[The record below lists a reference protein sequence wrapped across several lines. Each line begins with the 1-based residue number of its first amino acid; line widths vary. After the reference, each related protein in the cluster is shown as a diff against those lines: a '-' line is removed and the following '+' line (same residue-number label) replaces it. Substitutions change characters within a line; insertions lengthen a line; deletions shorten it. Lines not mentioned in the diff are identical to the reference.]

1 MSGMELQQ
9 DKSKQIHRSPGLRR
23 QTSAEIVSEARRSL
37 RTLATQ
43 RPFTPQEKHRQLFG
57 ESSSRAHDGRPPS
70 AFSLHGRHFEV
81 PDSRPGSGT
90 RLSPL
95 EHKPRLSVSLDEYGG
110 DNEATLPKPPAERG
124 NTRIGSG
131 GSRARLLRAA
141 SIHQLPFMTP
151 HTKNMSLEARIE
163 VDQPDDRE
171 KLHYANI
178 TEHKTKSSS
187 ETSLHTLIKHS
198 RIPQTDVSTER
209 DSKPEARLG
218 YGDTCDDNMDESVF
232 WNTKVLPVLQEFE
245 SFAPGDGVSDEI
257 VGQLCNS
264 CNGLHEALA
273 ERDMLGRQCKKRS
286 AILRTLFRLIDVGSD
301 RLNLT
306 LAKLILALNVSGNN
320 LLNICKLIFK
330 ISRDASNDVMFLTDS
345 ILDSLL
351 CQLQCEDVW
360 SKGEAVL
367 YCVGSLKLLSG
378 NSAISS
384 LLLAKDFIGTLL
396 QLSKRLMHGP
406 FTTSANLTT
415 PRSEGEGQG
424 VMAGHILVQVTAALR
439 NIADQSES
447 RPSFLSN
454 KAFFTLC
461 LILENHRNDLDI
473 CINVARIFS
482 KLSTYTECCHALAET
497 PRCCSLFLDL
507 LGKHS
512 RKQDL
517 VVRLLF
523 TLGNLTS
530 KSIEARERVYEEEG
544 GIDVLLDLFQ
554 AYQETLS
561 SSEQCHAPEKEDILV
576 KLIRLL
582 ANLAIHPTVGTALAA
597 NSLCVQLLLELLVTG
612 TDPQVTASS
621 PMTRTPALYTV
632 LLHISLFE
640 QPGVLR
646 VAVWFH
652 GCRCVKKSEELVIN
666 AVATI
671 NNLSYYQG
679 ESSVVR
685 SQHTH
690 ISQLLLKLLLS
701 SSMDAVLEA
710 TRVFGNLSQIRD
722 VRHFIM
728 QHKVEQFV
736 VTLLD
741 SKTPDVCFSACGVLI
756 NLSADPDSRAA
767 LRVEGT
773 IQKLIDCLRD
783 FGPQDW
789 HLAAVVCQT
798 LWNCSLDGELQ
809 HSQKLLE
816 ILQLYTDRGALQWPS
831 DDGVRQVQEA
841 CWELLF
847 LPVAER
853 LRQRLHTEDTTGIFR

>member
-1 MSGMELQQ
+1 MSLMELQ
-9 DKSKQIHRSPGLRR
+9 DKSERVYMSTGLRR

-57 ESSSRAHDGRPPS
+57 ESSSRALDGRPPS
-70 AFSLHGRHFEV
+70 AFSLHARHFEA

-95 EHKPRLSVSLDEYGG
+95 EHKPGLSVSLDEDGG
-110 DNEATLPKPPAERG
+110 VDEATLPKPPAERG
-124 NTRIGSG
+124 NARIGSG
-131 GSRARLLRAA
+131 GSRAKLLRTA
-141 SIHQLPFMTP
+141 SINRLPPMRP
-151 HTKNMSLEARIE
+151 NSKNMSLEARTGA
-163 VDQPDDRE
+163 DQPGDRE
-171 KLHYANI
+171 KLHCSDV
-178 TEHKTKSSS
+178 TEHTTNSSS
-187 ETSLHTLIKHS
+187 ETDLHILTKH
-198 RIPQTDVSTER
+198 RILQTASSAR
-209 DSKPEARLG
+209 GSKPEVKLG
-218 YGDTCDDNMDESVF
+218 HGDTGDDNMDESVF
-232 WNTKVLPVLQEFE
+232 WKTKVLPVLQDFE
-245 SFAPGDGVSDEI
+245 SFAPGDAVSDET
-257 VGQLCNS
+257 VGELCNA
-264 CNGLHEALA
+264 CNGLHDALA
-273 ERDMLGRQCKKRS
+273 EKGMLGRQFKKRS

-301 RLNLT
+301 QLNLT

-330 ISRDASNDVMFLTDS
+330 ISRNASNDALFLNGC

-351 CQLQCEDVW
+351 SLLHCEDVW

-378 NSAISS
+378 NSALSRM
-384 LLLAKDFIGTLL
+384 LLSKGFIGVLL

-406 FTTSANLTT
+406 SSTSANITSHK
-415 PRSEGEGQG
+415 SEGGGQRII
-424 VMAGHILVQVTAALR
+424 AGHILVQVTAALR

-447 RPSFLSN
+447 RPSFLSS
-454 KAFFTLC
+454 KAFSTLC
-461 LILENHRNDLDI
+461 LILENHRKDLDI

-482 KLSTYTECCHALAET
+482 KLSTYTECCHALAES
-497 PRCCSLFLDL
+497 PRCCSVFLDL
-507 LGKHS
+507 LSKHS

-523 TLGNLTS
+523 TLGNLTA
-530 KSIEARERVYEEEG
+530 KSTEARERVYEEEG

-554 AYQETLS
+554 VYQETPS
-561 SSEQCHAPEKEDILV
+561 SPKQCRAPESEDVLV

-597 NSLCVQLLLELLVTG
+597 NTLCVQLLLE
-612 TDPQVTASS
+612 
-621 PMTRTPALYTV
+621 V
-632 LLHISLFE
+632 LE
-640 QPGVLR
+640 
-646 VAVWFH
+646 
-652 GCRCVKKSEELVIN
+652 CRCVQESEELVIN

-671 NNLSYYQG
+671 NNLSFYQG
-679 ESSVVR
+679 ESSVVH

-710 TRVFGNLSQIRD
+710 TRVFGNLSQIKD

-728 QHKVEQFV
+728 QHKVEQYV

-756 NLSADPDSRAA
+756 NLSADPENRAM
-767 LRVEGT
+767 LRATGT
-773 IQKLIDCLRD
+773 VQKLIDCLRD

-809 HSQKLLE
+809 HTQELLE
-816 ILQLYTDRGALQWPS
+816 ILRFYTDRGALHWPS
-831 DDGVRQVQEA
+831 DEGVRQVQEA

-853 LRQRLHTEDTTGIFR
+853 LRRRFYIEDIITLKHVKSEAV

>member
-1 MSGMELQQ
+1 MSLMELQ
-9 DKSKQIHRSPGLRR
+9 DKSERVYMSAGLRR

-43 RPFTPQEKHRQLFG
+43 RPFTPQEKQRQLFG

-70 AFSLHGRHFEV
+70 AFSLHARHFDT

-95 EHKPRLSVSLDEYGG
+95 EHKPRLSVSLDEDGG
-110 DNEATLPKPPAERG
+110 INEATLPKPPTERG

-131 GSRARLLRAA
+131 GSRARQLRAA
-141 SIHQLPFMTP
+141 SINRLPPMMTP
-151 HTKNMSLEARIE
+151 NTKNMSLEARIE
-163 VDQPDDRE
+163 ADQPGDGE
-171 KLHYANI
+171 KIHCADI
-178 TEHKTKSSS
+178 EHKTKSSS
-187 ETSLHTLIKHS
+187 ETDLHVLIKH
-198 RIPQTDVSTER
+198 RILQTDVSSAR
-209 DSKPEARLG
+209 GSKPEFKLG
-218 YGDTCDDNMDESVF
+218 HGDTGDDNMDESVF
-232 WNTKVLPVLQEFE
+232 WNTKVFPVLQAFE
-245 SFAPGDGVSDEI
+245 SFAPGDEVSDEI
-257 VGQLCNS
+257 VGELCNA
-264 CNGLHEALA
+264 CNGLHNALA
-273 ERDMLGRQCKKRS
+273 ERGILGRQFKKRS

-330 ISRDASNDVMFLTDS
+330 ISRNASNDALFLNGC

-351 CQLQCEDVW
+351 SLLHCEDVW
-360 SKGEAVL
+360 SKGEAML
-367 YCVGSLKLLSG
+367 YCIGSLKLLSG
-378 NSAISS
+378 NSALSR
-384 LLLAKDFIGTLL
+384 LLLSKGFIGVLL
-396 QLSKRLMHGP
+396 QLSKRLIHGP
-406 FTTSANLTT
+406 STTSANVTSHM
-415 PRSEGEGQG
+415 SEGEGQR
-424 VMAGHILVQVTAALR
+424 VIAGHILVQVTAALR

-447 RPSFLSN
+447 RPAFLSN
-454 KAFFTLC
+454 KAFSTLC

-497 PRCCSLFLDL
+497 PRCCRLFWDL

-523 TLGNLTS
+523 TLGNLTA
-530 KSIEARERVYEEEG
+530 KSTEARERVYEEEG

-554 AYQETLS
+554 VYQETPS
-561 SSEQCHAPEKEDILV
+561 PPEQCHIPERDDVLV

-597 NSLCVQLLLELLVTG
+597 NSLCVQLLLE
-612 TDPQVTASS
+612 
-621 PMTRTPALYTV
+621 V
-632 LLHISLFE
+632 LES
-640 QPGVLR
+640 
-646 VAVWFH
+646 
-652 GCRCVKKSEELVIN
+652 RCVQESEELVIN

-671 NNLSYYQG
+671 NNLSFYQG
-679 ESSVVR
+679 QRSVVR

-710 TRVFGNLSQIRD
+710 TRVFGNLSQIKD

-756 NLSADPDSRAA
+756 NLSADPDSRVM

-773 IQKLIDCLRD
+773 VQKLIDCLRD

-789 HLAAVVCQT
+789 HLAAVACQT

-809 HSQKLLE
+809 HTQELLE
-816 ILQLYTDRGALQWPS
+816 ILQLYTDREALQWPS
-831 DDGVRQVQEA
+831 DAGVRQVQEA

-853 LRQRLHTEDTTGIFR
+853 LRQRFHIQNTTGIIP

>member
-1 MSGMELQQ
+1 MSLMELQ
-9 DKSKQIHRSPGLRR
+9 DKSEHVYTSTGLRR

-70 AFSLHGRHFEV
+70 AFSLHARHFEA

-95 EHKPRLSVSLDEYGG
+95 ERKPRLSVSLGEDGG
-110 DNEATLPKPPAERG
+110 LDEATLPKPPAERG

-131 GSRARLLRAA
+131 GSRAKLLRAA
-141 SIHQLPFMTP
+141 SVNRLPPVTP
-151 HTKNMSLEARIE
+151 NTKNMSLETRIRA
-163 VDQPDDRE
+163 DRPGDRE
-171 KLHYANI
+171 KLHCSDV
-178 TEHKTKSSS
+178 TEHTTNSSS
-187 ETSLHTLIKHS
+187 ETDLHIPTKH
-198 RIPQTDVSTER
+198 RILQTDVSSLR
-209 DSKPEARLG
+209 GSKPEVKLG
-218 YGDTCDDNMDESVF
+218 HGDTGDDNMDESVF
-232 WNTKVLPVLQEFE
+232 WNTKLLPVLQEFE
-245 SFAPGDGVSDEI
+245 SFAPGDAVSDEI
-257 VGQLCNS
+257 VGQLCNA

-273 ERDMLGRQCKKRS
+273 ERGMLGRQFKQRS

-320 LLNICKLIFK
+320 LLNICKLVFK
-330 ISRDASNDVMFLTDS
+330 ISRNASNDALFLNGC
-345 ILDSLL
+345 ILAHCVYVCPHTDSLL
-351 CQLQCEDVW
+351 SLLHCEDVW
-360 SKGEAVL
+360 SKSEAVL

-378 NSAISS
+378 NSTLSR
-384 LLLAKDFIGTLL
+384 LLLSKGFVVILL

-406 FTTSANLTT
+406 SSTSANITSHG
-415 PRSEGEGQG
+415 SEGEGQRII
-424 VMAGHILVQVTAALR
+424 AGHILVQVTAALR

-454 KAFFTLC
+454 KAFSTLC
-461 LILENHRNDLDI
+461 LILENHRKDLDI

-482 KLSTYTECCHALAET
+482 KLSTYTECCHALAES
-497 PRCCSLFLDL
+497 PRCCSIFLDL
-507 LGKHS
+507 LSKHS
-512 RKQDL
+512 GKQDL

-523 TLGNLTS
+523 TLGNLTA
-530 KSIEARERVYEEEG
+530 KSTEARERVYEEEG
-544 GIDVLLDLFQ
+544 GIAVLLDLFQ
-554 AYQETLS
+554 VYQETPS
-561 SSEQCHAPEKEDILV
+561 PPKQFRGPEREDVLV

-597 NSLCVQLLLELLVTG
+597 NTLCVQLLLE
-612 TDPQVTASS
+612 
-621 PMTRTPALYTV
+621 V
-632 LLHISLFE
+632 LE
-640 QPGVLR
+640 
-646 VAVWFH
+646 
-652 GCRCVKKSEELVIN
+652 CRCVQESEELVIN

-671 NNLSYYQG
+671 NNLSFYQG

-710 TRVFGNLSQIRD
+710 TRVFGNLSQIKD

-728 QHKVEQFV
+728 QHKVEQYV

-756 NLSADPDSRAA
+756 NLSADPENRAM
-767 LRVEGT
+767 LRATGST
-773 IQKLIDCLRD
+773 QKLIDCLRD
-783 FGPQDW
+783 LGPQDW

-798 LWNCSLDGELQ
+798 LWNCSLDGEPQ
-809 HSQKLLE
+809 HTQELLE
-816 ILQLYTDRGALQWPS
+816 ILRLYSDGGALQWPS

-853 LRQRLHTEDTTGIFR
+853 LKERFYIEDVIP

>member
-1 MSGMELQQ
+1 MELQ
-9 DKSKQIHRSPGLRR
+9 DKSERVYISTGLRR

-37 RTLATQ
+37 RTLATR

-70 AFSLHGRHFEV
+70 AFSLYAQHFEA

-95 EHKPRLSVSLDEYGG
+95 EHKPSLSVSLDEDGG
-110 DNEATLPKPPAERG
+110 VEDATLPKPPAERG

-141 SIHQLPFMTP
+141 SINRLPPMTP
-151 HTKNMSLEARIE
+151 N
-163 VDQPDDRE
+163 
-171 KLHYANI
+171 
-178 TEHKTKSSS
+178 TKSKKRNKPV
-187 ETSLHTLIKHS
+187 EQIGFCLFQKTILI
-198 RIPQTDVSTER
+198 
-209 DSKPEARLG
+209 
-218 YGDTCDDNMDESVF
+218 GD
-232 WNTKVLPVLQEFE
+232 
-245 SFAPGDGVSDEI
+245 AVSDEI
-257 VGQLCNS
+257 VGELCNACS
-264 CNGLHEALA
+264 GLHNALA
-273 ERDMLGRQCKKRS
+273 ERGMLGRQCKKRS

-306 LAKLILALNVSGNN
+306 IAKLILALNVSGNN
-320 LLNICKLIFK
+320 LLNICKLVFK
-330 ISRDASNDVMFLTDS
+330 ISRNASNDTLFLNGC

-351 CQLQCEDVW
+351 SLLHCEDVW

-367 YCVGSLKLLSG
+367 YCVGSLKLISG
-378 NSAISS
+378 NTALSR
-384 LLLAKDFIGTLL
+384 LLLSKGFISVLL
-396 QLSKRLMHGP
+396 QLSKRLMH
-406 FTTSANLTT
+406 
-415 PRSEGEGQG
+415 EGEGQHII
-424 VMAGHILVQVTAALR
+424 AGHILVQVTAALR

-454 KAFFTLC
+454 KSFSTLC
-461 LILENHRNDLDI
+461 LILENHRSDIDI

-507 LGKHS
+507 LGKYS

-523 TLGNLTS
+523 TLGNLTA
-530 KSIEARERVYEEEG
+530 KCTEARERVYEEEG

-554 AYQETLS
+554 VYQETPS
-561 SSEQCHAPEKEDILV
+561 PPEQFHASEREDVLV

-597 NSLCVQLLLELLVTG
+597 NTLCVQLLLE
-612 TDPQVTASS
+612 
-621 PMTRTPALYTV
+621 V
-632 LLHISLFE
+632 LE
-640 QPGVLR
+640 
-646 VAVWFH
+646 
-652 GCRCVKKSEELVIN
+652 CRCVQDSEELLVN

-671 NNLSYYQG
+671 NNLSFYQG
-679 ESSVVR
+679 MSSVV
-685 SQHTH
+685 
-690 ISQLLLKLLLS
+690 LLLKLLLS
-701 SSMDAVLEA
+701 SSMDVVLEA
-710 TRVFGNLSQIRD
+710 TRVFGNLSQIKD

-728 QHKVEQFV
+728 QHKGYV

-756 NLSADPDSRAA
+756 NLSADPDNRAM
-767 LRVEGT
+767 LRAEGT
-773 IQKLIDCLRD
+773 VQKLIDCLRD

-809 HSQKLLE
+809 HAEELLE
-816 ILQLYTDRGALQWPS
+816 ILWLYTDRGALQWPS
-831 DDGVRQVQEA
+831 DGGVRQVQEA

-853 LRQRLHTEDTTGIFR
+853 LRQSFHIEDTTVIIP

>member
-1 MSGMELQQ
+1 MSIMELQQ
-9 DKSKQIHRSPGLRR
+9 NKSDGVYMSTGHRR

-37 RTLATQ
+37 RSLATQ
-43 RPFTPQEKHRQLFG
+43 RPFTPQEKNRQLFG
-57 ESSSRAHDGRPPS
+57 ESSSRARDGRPPS
-70 AFSLHGRHFEV
+70 AFSLHARHFEA

-95 EHKPRLSVSLDEYGG
+95 EHKPRVSVSLDEDGG
-110 DNEATLPKPPAERG
+110 DDEAAHPKPPVERG
-124 NTRIGSG
+124 GTRTGSG
-131 GSRARLLRAA
+131 GSRARLLRAT
-141 SIHQLPFMTP
+141 SVSKIPPMTP
-151 HTKNMSLEARIE
+151 NAKNMSPEARIGG
-163 VDQPDDRE
+163 DQPDDGDN
-171 KLHYANI
+171 LHSADI

-187 ETSLHTLIKHS
+187 ETDLHKQ
-198 RIPQTDVSTER
+198 RRPQIDVSSPSG
-209 DSKPEARLG
+209 SKPDA
-218 YGDTCDDNMDESVF
+218 DDSEDESVF

-245 SFAPGDGVSDEI
+245 SFAGGDAVSDEI

-264 CNGLHEALA
+264 CNGLHDALA
-273 ERDMLGRQCKKRS
+273 ERGMLGRQCKKRS
-286 AILRTLFRLIDVGSD
+286 GILRILFRLIDVGSD

-320 LLNICKLIFK
+320 LLNICKLVFK
-330 ISRDASNDVMFLTDS
+330 ISRNANNDALFLNGS
-345 ILDSLL
+345 ILDSLVSL
-351 CQLQCEDVW
+351 LQCEDVW

-378 NSAISS
+378 NSALSR
-384 LLLAKDFIGTLL
+384 LLLDKGFIGVLM
-396 QLSKRLMHGP
+396 QLSKRLMHSP
-406 FTTSANLTT
+406 SATSANVNTH
-415 PRSEGEGQG
+415 RSDGEGQQIIT
-424 VMAGHILVQVTAALR
+424 GHILVQVTAALR

-454 KAFFTLC
+454 KAFSTLC
-461 LILENHRNDLDI
+461 LILENHRNDLDV

-497 PRCCSLFLDL
+497 PRCCSLFLEL

-523 TLGNLTS
+523 TLGNLTA
-530 KSIEARERVYEEEG
+530 KSTEAREQVYEEERG
-544 GIDVLLDLFQ
+544 MDVLLDLFQ
-554 AYQETLS
+554 AYQNTSSPPEQRLS
-561 SSEQCHAPEKEDILV
+561 PEREDVLV

-597 NSLCVQLLLELLVTG
+597 NTLCVQLLLE
-612 TDPQVTASS
+612 
-621 PMTRTPALYTV
+621 V
-632 LLHISLFE
+632 LE
-640 QPGVLR
+640 
-646 VAVWFH
+646 
-652 GCRCVKKSEELVIN
+652 CRSVQESEELVIN

-671 NNLSYYQG
+671 NNLSFYPSQ
-679 ESSVVR
+679 SSVIR

-690 ISQLLLKLLLS
+690 ISQLLLKLLLG

-710 TRVFGNLSQIRD
+710 TRVFGNLSQIKD
-722 VRHFIM
+722 VRRFVM

-736 VTLLD
+736 ITLLD
-741 SKTPDVCFSACGVLI
+741 SKSPDVCFSACGVLI
-756 NLSADPDSRAA
+756 NLSADPDNRAMLSA
-767 LRVEGT
+767 EGAV
-773 IQKLIDCLRD
+773 QKLVDCLRD

-809 HSQKLLE
+809 HAQELLE
-816 ILQLYTDRGALQWPS
+816 ILRLYTDREALQWPS
-831 DDGVRQVQEA
+831 EDGVRQVQEA
-841 CWELLF
+841 RWELLF

-853 LRQRLHTEDTTGIFR
+853 LRQRLHIENTTGIIQ

>member
-1 MSGMELQQ
+1 TG
-9 DKSKQIHRSPGLRR
+9 
-23 QTSAEIVSEARRSL
+23 
-37 RTLATQ
+37 
-43 RPFTPQEKHRQLFG
+43 
-57 ESSSRAHDGRPPS
+57 
-70 AFSLHGRHFEV
+70 
-81 PDSRPGSGT
+81 
-90 RLSPL
+90 
-95 EHKPRLSVSLDEYGG
+95 
-110 DNEATLPKPPAERG
+110 
-124 NTRIGSG
+124 
-131 GSRARLLRAA
+131 
-141 SIHQLPFMTP
+141 
-151 HTKNMSLEARIE
+151 
-163 VDQPDDRE
+163 
-171 KLHYANI
+171 
-178 TEHKTKSSS
+178 
-187 ETSLHTLIKHS
+187 
-198 RIPQTDVSTER
+198 
-209 DSKPEARLG
+209 
-218 YGDTCDDNMDESVF
+218 DDNMDESVF
-232 WNTKVLPVLQEFE
+232 WNTKVLPVLHEFE
-245 SFAPGDGVSDEI
+245 SFAPE
-257 VGQLCNS
+257 LCNA
-264 CNGLHEALA
+264 CNGLHDALA
-273 ERDMLGRQCKKRS
+273 ERGMLGRQFKKRS

-320 LLNICKLIFK
+320 LLNICKLVFK
-330 ISRDASNDVMFLTDS
+330 ISRNASNDALFLNDG

-351 CQLQCEDVW
+351 SLLHCEDAW

-378 NSAISS
+378 NSALSR
-384 LLLAKDFIGTLL
+384 LLLSKGFIGVLL
-396 QLSKRLMHGP
+396 QL
-406 FTTSANLTT
+406 
-415 PRSEGEGQG
+415 SEGEGQR
-424 VMAGHILVQVTAALR
+424 IIVTAALR

-454 KAFFTLC
+454 KAFSTLC
-461 LILENHRNDLDI
+461 LILENHCKDLDI

-497 PRCCSLFLDL
+497 PRCCGLFLDL
-507 LGKHS
+507 LSKHS

-523 TLGNLTS
+523 TLGNLTA
-530 KSIEARERVYEEEG
+530 KSTEARERVYEEEG

-554 AYQETLS
+554 VYQETPS
-561 SSEQCHAPEKEDILV
+561 PPKQCRAPEREDVLV

-597 NSLCVQLLLELLVTG
+597 NTLCVQLLLE
-612 TDPQVTASS
+612 
-621 PMTRTPALYTV
+621 
-632 LLHISLFE
+632 E
-640 QPGVLR
+640 
-646 VAVWFH
+646 
-652 GCRCVKKSEELVIN
+652 SEELVIN

-671 NNLSYYQG
+671 NNLSFYQG

-710 TRVFGNLSQIRD
+710 TRVFGNLSQIKD

-728 QHKVEQFV
+728 QHKVEQYV

-756 NLSADPDSRAA
+756 NLSADPENRAV
-767 LRVEGT
+767 LRATGT
-773 IQKLIDCLRD
+773 VQKLIDCLRD

-809 HSQKLLE
+809 HTRELLE
-816 ILQLYTDRGALQWPS
+816 ILRLYTDRGALQWSS

-853 LRQRLHTEDTTGIFR
+853 LRQRFYIEDTTSIIP

>member
-1 MSGMELQQ
+1 MSGMELHQ
-9 DKSKQIHRSPGLRR
+9 DKSERVHMSTGLRK

-43 RPFTPQEKHRQLFG
+43 RPFTPQEKHRKLFG

-81 PDSRPGSGT
+81 PDSRPSSGT

-95 EHKPRLSVSLDEYGG
+95 EHKPRLSVSLDVDGSN
-110 DNEATLPKPPAERG
+110 DEATLPKPPAERG

-131 GSRARLLRAA
+131 GSRARLLRAS
-141 SIHQLPFMTP
+141 SINPLPPMTS
-151 HTKNMSLEARIE
+151 HTKNISLEARIG
-163 VDQPDDRE
+163 VDQADDRE
-171 KLHYANI
+171 QPHCAEV

-187 ETSLHTLIKHS
+187 ETDLHTLIKHS
-198 RIPQTDVSTER
+198 RIPQTDVSSER
-209 DSKPEARLG
+209 ESKPGARLE
-218 YGDTCDDNMDESVF
+218 YGDTGDDNMDESMF

-245 SFAPGDGVSDEI
+245 CFAPGDGVSDEI
-257 VGQLCNS
+257 VGRLCNS
-264 CNGLHEALA
+264 CNGLHDALA
-273 ERDMLGRQCKKRS
+273 EREMLGRQCKKRS
-286 AILRTLFRLIDVGSD
+286 VILRILFRLIDVGSD

-306 LAKLILALNVSGNN
+306 LAKLILALDVSGNN
-320 LLNICKLIFK
+320 LLNICKLVFK
-330 ISRDASNDVMFLTDS
+330 ISRNASNDALFLTDS
-345 ILDSLL
+345 ILDSILSL
-351 CQLQCEDVW
+351 LQCEDVW

-378 NSAISS
+378 NSAISR
-384 LLLAKDFIGTLL
+384 LLLAKGFIGILL

-406 FTTSANLTT
+406 STASANVTT
-415 PRSEGEGQG
+415 PRSEGEGQS
-424 VMAGHILVQVTAALR
+424 VIAGHILVQVTAALR

-454 KAFFTLC
+454 KAFFTFC
-461 LILENHRNDLDI
+461 LILENYRNDLDI
-473 CINVARIFS
+473 CINLARIFS
-482 KLSTYTECCHALAET
+482 KLSTYTECCHALAEM

-523 TLGNLTS
+523 TLGNLTA

-561 SSEQCHAPEKEDILV
+561 PPEKCHEREDVMV

-597 NSLCVQLLLELLVTG
+597 NTLCVQLLLELL
-612 TDPQVTASS
+612 
-621 PMTRTPALYTV
+621 
-632 LLHISLFE
+632 E
-640 QPGVLR
+640 
-646 VAVWFH
+646 
-652 GCRCVKKSEELVIN
+652 CRCVKKSEELVIN

-671 NNLSYYQG
+671 NNLSFYQG

-685 SQHTH
+685 SQHTR
-690 ISQLLLKLLLS
+690 ISQLLLKLLLG

-710 TRVFGNLSQIRD
+710 TRVFGNLSQIKD

-728 QHKVEQFV
+728 QHKVDQFV

-756 NLSADPDSRAA
+756 NLSADPDNRAV

-773 IQKLIDCLRD
+773 VQKLIDCLRD

-816 ILQLYTDRGALQWPS
+816 ILQLYTDRGALQWSS
-831 DDGVRQVQEA
+831 DEGFRQVQEA
-841 CWELLF
+841 RWELLF
-847 LPVAER
+847 FPVAER
-853 LRQRLHTEDTTGIFR
+853 LRQRLHIEDTTGIIP

>member
-9 DKSKQIHRSPGLRR
+9 DKSEHVHMSPGLRR

-57 ESSSRAHDGRPPS
+57 ESSSRAHEGRPPS

-141 SIHQLPFMTP
+141 SIHRLTFMTP
-151 HTKNMSLEARIE
+151 HTKNMSLEARTE
-163 VDQPDDRE
+163 VNQPDDKE
-171 KLHYANI
+171 KLHYAGV
-178 TEHKTKSSS
+178 TEHKTKSTS
-187 ETSLHTLIKHS
+187 ETDLHTLFKDS
-198 RIPQTDVSTER
+198 RILQTDVSTER
-209 DSKPEARLG
+209 ESKPEARLG

-245 SFAPGDGVSDEI
+245 SFNPGDGVSDEI

-264 CNGLHEALA
+264 CNGLHDALA

-301 RLNLT
+301 RLNIT

-320 LLNICKLIFK
+320 LLNICKLVFK
-330 ISRDASNDVMFLTDS
+330 ISRNASNDVMFLTDS

-351 CQLQCEDVW
+351 SQLQCEDVW

-384 LLLAKDFIGTLL
+384 LLLAKGFIGTLL

-415 PRSEGEGQG
+415 QRSEGEGERII
-424 VMAGHILVQVTAALR
+424 AGHILVQVTAALR

-597 NSLCVQLLLELLVTG
+597 NTLCVQLLLELL
-612 TDPQVTASS
+612 
-621 PMTRTPALYTV
+621 
-632 LLHISLFE
+632 
-640 QPGVLR
+640 
-646 VAVWFH
+646 

-741 SKTPDVCFSACGVLI
+741 SKTPDVCFSACGVLM
-756 NLSADPDSRAA
+756 NLSADPDNRAA
-767 LRVEGT
+767 LRVEAT
-773 IQKLIDCLRD
+773 IQKLIDCLHD

-789 HLAAVVCQT
+789 HLASVVCQT

-853 LRQRLHTEDTTGIFR
+853 LRQRLHIEDTTGIIL

>member
-1 MSGMELQQ
+1 MSLMELQ
-9 DKSKQIHRSPGLRR
+9 DKSESVYMSAGLRR

-43 RPFTPQEKHRQLFG
+43 RPFTPQEKQRQLFG

-70 AFSLHGRHFEV
+70 AFSLHARHFDA

-95 EHKPRLSVSLDEYGG
+95 EHKPRLSVSLDEDGG
-110 DNEATLPKPPAERG
+110 VNEATLPKPPTERG
-124 NTRIGSG
+124 NARIGSG
-131 GSRARLLRAA
+131 GSRARQLRAA
-141 SIHQLPFMTP
+141 SINRLPPMTP
-151 HTKNMSLEARIE
+151 NTKNMSLEARIGA
-163 VDQPDDRE
+163 DQPGDRE
-171 KLHYANI
+171 KLHCTDV
-178 TEHKTKSSS
+178 TEHKTHKSSS
-187 ETSLHTLIKHS
+187 ETNLHLLIKH
-198 RIPQTDVSTER
+198 RIPQDDVSSVR
-209 DSKPEARLG
+209 GSKPEDKLG
-218 YGDTCDDNMDESVF
+218 HGDTGDDYMDESVF

-245 SFAPGDGVSDEI
+245 SFAPGDDVSDET
-257 VGQLCNS
+257 VGELCNA
-264 CNGLHEALA
+264 CNSLHDALA
-273 ERDMLGRQCKKRS
+273 ERGMLRRQFKKRS

-320 LLNICKLIFK
+320 LLNICKLVFK
-330 ISRDASNDVMFLTDS
+330 TSRNATNDALFLNGC

-351 CQLQCEDVW
+351 SLLHCEDVW

-367 YCVGSLKLLSG
+367 YCIGSLKLLSG
-378 NSAISS
+378 NSALSRW
-384 LLLAKDFIGTLL
+384 LLSKGFIGVLL
-396 QLSKRLMHGP
+396 QLSKRLMHGSS
-406 FTTSANLTT
+406 TSSDNVTSH
-415 PRSEGEGQG
+415 RSAGEGQHII
-424 VMAGHILVQVTAALR
+424 AGHILVQVTAALR
-439 NIADQSES
+439 NIADLSES

-454 KAFFTLC
+454 KAFSTLC

-473 CINVARIFS
+473 CVNVARIFS

-523 TLGNLTS
+523 TLGNLTA
-530 KSIEARERVYEEEG
+530 KSTEARERVYELEG

-554 AYQETLS
+554 VYQETPS
-561 SSEQCHAPEKEDILV
+561 PPEREDVLV

-597 NSLCVQLLLELLVTG
+597 NTLCVQLLLE
-612 TDPQVTASS
+612 
-621 PMTRTPALYTV
+621 V
-632 LLHISLFE
+632 LE
-640 QPGVLR
+640 Y
-646 VAVWFH
+646 
-652 GCRCVKKSEELVIN
+652 RCVQESEELVIN

-671 NNLSYYQG
+671 NNLSFYQG
-679 ESSVVR
+679 QSSVVR

-710 TRVFGNLSQIRD
+710 TRVFGNLSQIKD

-756 NLSADPDSRAA
+756 NLSADPDNRAT
-767 LRVEGT
+767 LRAEGT
-773 IQKLIDCLRD
+773 VQKLVECLRD

-809 HSQKLLE
+809 HTQELLE
-816 ILQLYTDRGALQWPS
+816 ILQLYTDKEALQWPS
-831 DDGVRQVQEA
+831 DNGVRQVQEA

-853 LRQRLHTEDTTGIFR
+853 LRRRFHIEDTTGTTP

>member
-1 MSGMELQQ
+1 MCICVKVHKIIKFTPFMQP
-9 DKSKQIHRSPGLRR
+9 SKYRC
-23 QTSAEIVSEARRSL
+23 TSAEIVSEARRSL
-37 RTLATQ
+37 RALATQ

-57 ESSSRAHDGRPPS
+57 ESSSRARDGRPPS
-70 AFSLHGRHFEV
+70 AFSLHAQHFEA

-95 EHKPRLSVSLDEYGG
+95 EHKPRLSVSLDEDGG
-110 DNEATLPKPPAERG
+110 VDEATLPKPPAERG

-131 GSRARLLRAA
+131 GSRAKLLRAA
-141 SIHQLPFMTP
+141 SINRLPPNFSEFPYRDQSSTSVCLFIYLSVCLTP
-151 HTKNMSLEARIE
+151 TPCHSAVE
-163 VDQPDDRE
+163 V
-171 KLHYANI
+171 KLGH
-178 TEHKTKSSS
+178 
-187 ETSLHTLIKHS
+187 
-198 RIPQTDVSTER
+198 
-209 DSKPEARLG
+209 
-218 YGDTCDDNMDESVF
+218 GDTGDDNMDESVF
-232 WNTKVLPVLQEFE
+232 WNTKVLPVLHEFE
-245 SFAPGDGVSDEI
+245 SFAPE
-257 VGQLCNS
+257 LCNA
-264 CNGLHEALA
+264 CNGLHDALA
-273 ERDMLGRQCKKRS
+273 ERGMLGRQFKKRS

-320 LLNICKLIFK
+320 LLNICKLVFK
-330 ISRDASNDVMFLTDS
+330 ISRNASNDALFLNDG

-351 CQLQCEDVW
+351 SLLHCEDAW

-378 NSAISS
+378 NSALSR
-384 LLLAKDFIGTLL
+384 LLLSKGFIGVLL

-406 FTTSANLTT
+406 SSTSANITSH
-415 PRSEGEGQG
+415 RSEGEGQRII
-424 VMAGHILVQVTAALR
+424 AGHTLVQVTAALR

-454 KAFFTLC
+454 KAFSTLC
-461 LILENHRNDLDI
+461 LILENHCKDLDI

-497 PRCCSLFLDL
+497 PRCCGLFLDL
-507 LGKHS
+507 LSKHS

-523 TLGNLTS
+523 TLGNLTA
-530 KSIEARERVYEEEG
+530 KSTEARERVYEEEG

-554 AYQETLS
+554 VYQETPS
-561 SSEQCHAPEKEDILV
+561 PPKQCRAPEREDVLV

-597 NSLCVQLLLELLVTG
+597 NTLCVQLLLE
-612 TDPQVTASS
+612 
-621 PMTRTPALYTV
+621 
-632 LLHISLFE
+632 E
-640 QPGVLR
+640 
-646 VAVWFH
+646 
-652 GCRCVKKSEELVIN
+652 SEELVIN

-671 NNLSYYQG
+671 NNLSFYQG

-710 TRVFGNLSQIRD
+710 TRVFGNLSQIKD

-728 QHKVEQFV
+728 QHKGYV

-756 NLSADPDSRAA
+756 NLSADPENRAV
-767 LRVEGT
+767 LRATGT
-773 IQKLIDCLRD
+773 VQKLIDCLRD

-809 HSQKLLE
+809 HTRELLE
-816 ILQLYTDRGALQWPS
+816 ILRLYTDRGALQWSS

-853 LRQRLHTEDTTGIFR
+853 LRQRFYIEDTTSIIP

>member
-1 MSGMELQQ
+1 MSGMDLQQ
-9 DKSKQIHRSPGLRR
+9 DSSEHVQPRLQR

-37 RTLATQ
+37 RALATQ
-43 RPFTPQEKHRQLFG
+43 RPLTPQEKHRALFG

-70 AFSLHGRHFEV
+70 AFSLHGRHFEA

-110 DNEATLPKPPAERG
+110 DNEASLPKPPAERG
-124 NTRIGSG
+124 STRIGSG
-131 GSRARLLRAA
+131 GSRTRPLRAA
-141 SIHQLPFMTP
+141 SIHRLPVMTP

-163 VDQPDDRE
+163 VEQPDDRE
-171 KLHYANI
+171 KLHYADV
-178 TEHKTKSSS
+178 TEHKTKLSS
-187 ETSLHTLIKHS
+187 ETDLHTLLKHS

-209 DSKPEARLG
+209 EAKPEARLG
-218 YGDTCDDNMDESVF
+218 YGDTCDDNMDDSVF
-232 WNTKVLPVLQEFE
+232 WSTKVLPVLQEFE

-257 VGQLCNS
+257 VGQLCIS
-264 CNGLHEALA
+264 CNRLHDALA
-273 ERDMLGRQCKKRS
+273 ERGMLGRQCKKRS

-320 LLNICKLIFK
+320 LLNICKLVFK
-330 ISRDASNDVMFLTDS
+330 ISRNASNDGMFLADS

-360 SKGEAVL
+360 SKAEAVL

-378 NSAISS
+378 NSAVSS
-384 LLLAKDFIGTLL
+384 RLLAKDFIGTLL
-396 QLSKRLMHGP
+396 QLSNSLMHGP
-406 FTTSANLTT
+406 VTADVTTQ
-415 PRSEGEGQG
+415 RSEGII
-424 VMAGHILVQVTAALR
+424 AGHILVQVTAALR

-454 KAFFTLC
+454 EAFFTLC
-461 LILENHRNDLDI
+461 VILEHHRSDLDI

-497 PRCCSLFLDL
+497 PRCCKLFLEL

-530 KSIEARERVYEEEG
+530 KSVEARERVYEEEG

-561 SSEQCHAPEKEDILV
+561 SPEQCHAPEKEDILV

-597 NSLCVQLLLELLVTG
+597 NSLCVQLLLE
-612 TDPQVTASS
+612 
-621 PMTRTPALYTV
+621 V
-632 LLHISLFE
+632 L
-640 QPGVLR
+640 GR
-646 VAVWFH
+646 
-652 GCRCVKKSEELVIN
+652 RCVEKSEELVIN

-671 NNLSYYQG
+671 NNLSYYQC

-710 TRVFGNLSQIRD
+710 TRVFGNLSQIRA
-722 VRHFIM
+722 VRRFIM
-728 QHKVEQFV
+728 QHRVEQFV

-756 NLSADPDSRAA
+756 NLSADPDHRAA
-767 LRVEGT
+767 LRAEGT
-773 IQKLIDCLRD
+773 TQKLMDCLRD
-783 FGPQDW
+783 LGPRDW

-798 LWNCSLDGELQ
+798 LWNCSLDGEMQ

-816 ILQLYTDRGALQWPS
+816 ILQLYTDKGALQWPS

-847 LPVAER
+847 LPVAES
-853 LRQRLHTEDTTGIFR
+853 LRQRLHVEDTPGISP

>member
-9 DKSKQIHRSPGLRR
+9 DKSEHVHMSSSFRR
-23 QTSAEIVSEARRSL
+23 RTSAEIVSEARRSL
-37 RTLATQ
+37 RSLATQ
-43 RPFTPQEKHRQLFG
+43 RPFTPQQKHRQLFG

-70 AFSLHGRHFEV
+70 AFSLHGQHFEV

-95 EHKPRLSVSLDEYGG
+95 DHKPRLSVSLDKDGC
-110 DNEATLPKPPAERG
+110 DDEATLPKPPAERG

-141 SIHQLPFMTP
+141 SINRLPPMTL
-151 HTKNMSLEARIE
+151 HTKNMSLEARIG

-171 KLHYANI
+171 KLHCAEV

-187 ETSLHTLIKHS
+187 ESDLHTLIKHS
-198 RIPQTDVSTER
+198 RIPQTDVSSEKE
-209 DSKPEARLG
+209 SKPETRLG
-218 YGDTCDDNMDESVF
+218 YGDTSDDNMDESVF

-264 CNGLHEALA
+264 CNGLHDALA
-273 ERDMLGRQCKKRS
+273 ERGMLGRQCKKRS

-306 LAKLILALNVSGNN
+306 LSKFILALNVSGNN
-320 LLNICKLIFK
+320 LLNICKLVFK
-330 ISRDASNDVMFLTDS
+330 ISRNASNDALFLTDS

-351 CQLQCEDVW
+351 SLLQCEDVW

-378 NSAISS
+378 NSAISR
-384 LLLAKDFIGTLL
+384 LLLAKGFIGILL

-406 FTTSANLTT
+406 STTSANAA
-415 PRSEGEGQG
+415 PQRSEGEGQRII
-424 VMAGHILVQVTAALR
+424 AGHILVQVTAALR

-482 KLSTYTECCHALAET
+482 KLSTYNECCHALAET

-523 TLGNLTS
+523 TLGNLTA
-530 KSIEARERVYEEEG
+530 KSTEARESIYEEEG

-561 SSEQCHAPEKEDILV
+561 PPEQCHAPEREDVLV

-597 NSLCVQLLLELLVTG
+597 NTLCVQLLLELL
-612 TDPQVTASS
+612 
-621 PMTRTPALYTV
+621 
-632 LLHISLFE
+632 E
-640 QPGVLR
+640 
-646 VAVWFH
+646 
-652 GCRCVKKSEELVIN
+652 CRCVKKSEEIVIN

-671 NNLSYYQG
+671 NNLSFYQG

-690 ISQLLLKLLLS
+690 ISQLLLKLLLGS
-701 SSMDAVLEA
+701 NMDAVLEA
-710 TRVFGNLSQIRD
+710 TRVFGNLSQIKD

-736 VTLLD
+736 ITLLD
-741 SKTPDVCFSACGVLI
+741 SKNPDVCFSACGVLI
-756 NLSADPDSRAA
+756 NLSADPDNRAI
-767 LRVEGT
+767 LRVEET
-773 IQKLIDCLRD
+773 VQKLIDCLRD

-809 HSQKLLE
+809 HSQKLLQ
-816 ILQLYTDRGALQWPS
+816 ILWLYTDRGSLQWPS

-853 LRQRLHTEDTTGIFR
+853 LRQRLHIEGTTGIIQ

>member
-1 MSGMELQQ
+1 MSLMELQ
-9 DKSKQIHRSPGLRR
+9 DKSEHVYISTGLRR

-37 RTLATQ
+37 RTLATR

-70 AFSLHGRHFEV
+70 AFSLYAQHFEA

-95 EHKPRLSVSLDEYGG
+95 EHKPSLSVSLDEDGG
-110 DNEATLPKPPAERG
+110 VEDATLPKPPAERG

-141 SIHQLPFMTP
+141 SINRLPPMTP
-151 HTKNMSLEARIE
+151 NTKNMSLEARIGA
-163 VDQPDDRE
+163 DQPGDKE
-171 KLHYANI
+171 KLRCVDVV
-178 TEHKTKSSS
+178 EHETKSSS
-187 ETSLHTLIKHS
+187 ETDLHILIKH
-198 RIPQTDVSTER
+198 RIPQTDVSSER
-209 DSKPEARLG
+209 GSKPEVKLG
-218 YGDTCDDNMDESVF
+218 HGDTGDDNMDESVF
-232 WNTKVLPVLQEFE
+232 WNTKVFPVLQEFE
-245 SFAPGDGVSDEI
+245 SFAQGDAVSDEI
-257 VGQLCNS
+257 VGELCNACS
-264 CNGLHEALA
+264 GLHNALA
-273 ERDMLGRQCKKRS
+273 ERGMLGRQCKKRS

-306 LAKLILALNVSGNN
+306 IAKLILALNVSGNN
-320 LLNICKLIFK
+320 LLNICKLVFK
-330 ISRDASNDVMFLTDS
+330 ISRNASNDTLFLNGC

-351 CQLQCEDVW
+351 SLLHCEDVW

-367 YCVGSLKLLSG
+367 YCVGSLKLISG
-378 NSAISS
+378 NTALSR
-384 LLLAKDFIGTLL
+384 LLLSKGFISVLL

-406 FTTSANLTT
+406 STSANVTSHK
-415 PRSEGEGQG
+415 SEGEGQHII
-424 VMAGHILVQVTAALR
+424 AGHILVQVTAVLR

-454 KAFFTLC
+454 KSFSTLC
-461 LILENHRNDLDI
+461 LILENHRSDIDI

-507 LGKHS
+507 LGKYS

-523 TLGNLTS
+523 TLGNLTA
-530 KSIEARERVYEEEG
+530 KCTEARERVYEEEG

-554 AYQETLS
+554 VYQETPS
-561 SSEQCHAPEKEDILV
+561 PPEQFHASEREDVLV

-597 NSLCVQLLLELLVTG
+597 NTLCVQLLLE
-612 TDPQVTASS
+612 
-621 PMTRTPALYTV
+621 V
-632 LLHISLFE
+632 LE
-640 QPGVLR
+640 
-646 VAVWFH
+646 
-652 GCRCVKKSEELVIN
+652 CRCVQDSEELLVN

-671 NNLSYYQG
+671 NNLSFYQG
-679 ESSVVR
+679 MSSVVR
-685 SQHTH
+685 AQHTH

-701 SSMDAVLEA
+701 SSMDVVLEA
-710 TRVFGNLSQIRD
+710 TRVFGNLSQIKD

-728 QHKVEQFV
+728 QHKVEQYV

-756 NLSADPDSRAA
+756 NLSADPDNRAM
-767 LRVEGT
+767 LRAEGT
-773 IQKLIDCLRD
+773 VQKLIDCLRD

-809 HSQKLLE
+809 HAEELLE
-816 ILQLYTDRGALQWPS
+816 ILWLYTDRGALQWPS

-847 LPVAER
+847 LPVAEK
-853 LRQRLHTEDTTGIFR
+853 LRQSFHIEDTTVIIP

>member
-1 MSGMELQQ
+1 MHPYGSSMSLMELQ
-9 DKSKQIHRSPGLRR
+9 DKSERVYISTGIRR

-43 RPFTPQEKHRQLFG
+43 RPFTPQEKHRQLFE
-57 ESSSRAHDGRPPS
+57 ESSSRAHDGQPPS
-70 AFSLHGRHFEV
+70 AFSLHARHFEA

-95 EHKPRLSVSLDEYGG
+95 EHKPSLSVSLDEDGG
-110 DNEATLPKPPAERG
+110 VEEATLPKPPAERG

-141 SIHQLPFMTP
+141 SINRLPPMTP
-151 HTKNMSLEARIE
+151 NTKNMSLEARIGA
-163 VDQPDDRE
+163 DQPGDGE
-171 KLHYANI
+171 KLHCADV
-178 TEHKTKSSS
+178 TEHETKSSS
-187 ETSLHTLIKHS
+187 ETDLHILIKH
-198 RIPQTDVSTER
+198 RIPQTDVSSER
-209 DSKPEARLG
+209 GSKPEVKLG
-218 YGDTCDDNMDESVF
+218 HGDTGDDNMDESVF
-232 WNTKVLPVLQEFE
+232 WNTKVFPVLQEFE
-245 SFAPGDGVSDEI
+245 SFAQGDAMSDEI
-257 VGQLCNS
+257 VGELCNA
-264 CNGLHEALA
+264 CNGLYNTLA
-273 ERDMLGRQCKKRS
+273 ERGMLGRQCKKRS

-306 LAKLILALNVSGNN
+306 LAKLILALNVTGNN
-320 LLNICKLIFK
+320 LLNICKLVFK
-330 ISRDASNDVMFLTDS
+330 ISRKASNDTLFLNGC

-351 CQLQCEDVW
+351 SLLHCEDVW

-378 NSAISS
+378 NAALSR
-384 LLLAKDFIGTLL
+384 LLLSKGFIGVLL

-406 FTTSANLTT
+406 STSANVTSHK
-415 PRSEGEGQG
+415 SEGEGQHII
-424 VMAGHILVQVTAALR
+424 AGHILVQVTAALR

-447 RPSFLSN
+447 RLSFLSN
-454 KAFFTLC
+454 KAFSTLC
-461 LILENHRNDLDI
+461 LILENHRSDIDI

-497 PRCCSLFLDL
+497 PHCCSLFLDL
-507 LGKHS
+507 LGKYS

-523 TLGNLTS
+523 TLGNLTA
-530 KSIEARERVYEEEG
+530 KSPEARERVYEEEG
-544 GIDVLLDLFQ
+544 VIDVLLDLFQ
-554 AYQETLS
+554 VYQETPS
-561 SSEQCHAPEKEDILV
+561 PPEQFRAPEREDVLV

-597 NSLCVQLLLELLVTG
+597 NTLCVQLLLE
-612 TDPQVTASS
+612 
-621 PMTRTPALYTV
+621 V
-632 LLHISLFE
+632 LE
-640 QPGVLR
+640 
-646 VAVWFH
+646 
-652 GCRCVKKSEELVIN
+652 CRCVQESEELVVN

-671 NNLSYYQG
+671 NNLSFYQG
-679 ESSVVR
+679 MSSVVR
-685 SQHTH
+685 AQHTH

-710 TRVFGNLSQIRD
+710 TCVFGNLSQIKD

-728 QHKVEQFV
+728 QHKVEQYV

-756 NLSADPDSRAA
+756 NLSADPDNRAM
-767 LRVEGT
+767 LRAEGT
-773 IQKLIDCLRD
+773 VQKLIDCLCD

-789 HLAAVVCQT
+789 HLATVVCQT

-809 HSQKLLE
+809 HAEELLE
-816 ILQLYTDRGALQWPS
+816 ILWLYTDRGALQWPS

-853 LRQRLHTEDTTGIFR
+853 LRQRFHIEDTTGIIP

>member
-1 MSGMELQQ
+1 MELQ
-9 DKSKQIHRSPGLRR
+9 DKSERVYISTGLRR
-23 QTSAEIVSEARRSL
+23 QTCAEIVSEVRRSL
-37 RTLATQ
+37 RTLTTR

-70 AFSLHGRHFEV
+70 AFSLHAQHFEA

-95 EHKPRLSVSLDEYGG
+95 EHKPSLSVSLDEDGG
-110 DNEATLPKPPAERG
+110 VEDATLPKPPAERG

-141 SIHQLPFMTP
+141 SINRLPPMTP
-151 HTKNMSLEARIE
+151 N
-163 VDQPDDRE
+163 
-171 KLHYANI
+171 
-178 TEHKTKSSS
+178 TKSKKRNKPV
-187 ETSLHTLIKHS
+187 EQIGFCLFQKTILI
-198 RIPQTDVSTER
+198 
-209 DSKPEARLG
+209 
-218 YGDTCDDNMDESVF
+218 GD
-232 WNTKVLPVLQEFE
+232 
-245 SFAPGDGVSDEI
+245 AVSDEI
-257 VGQLCNS
+257 VGELCNACS
-264 CNGLHEALA
+264 GLHNALA
-273 ERDMLGRQCKKRS
+273 ERGMLGRQCKKRS

-306 LAKLILALNVSGNN
+306 IAKLILALNVSGNN
-320 LLNICKLIFK
+320 LLNICKLVFK
-330 ISRDASNDVMFLTDS
+330 ISRNASNDTLFLNGC

-351 CQLQCEDVW
+351 SLLHCEDVW

-367 YCVGSLKLLSG
+367 YCVGSLKLISG
-378 NSAISS
+378 NTALSR
-384 LLLAKDFIGTLL
+384 LLLSKGFISVLL
-396 QLSKRLMHGP
+396 QLSKRLMH
-406 FTTSANLTT
+406 
-415 PRSEGEGQG
+415 EGEGQHII
-424 VMAGHILVQVTAALR
+424 AGHILVQVTAALR

-454 KAFFTLC
+454 KSFSTLC
-461 LILENHRNDLDI
+461 LILENHRSDIDI

-507 LGKHS
+507 LGKYS

-523 TLGNLTS
+523 TLGNLTA
-530 KSIEARERVYEEEG
+530 KCTEARERVYEEEG

-554 AYQETLS
+554 VYQETPS
-561 SSEQCHAPEKEDILV
+561 PPEQFHASEREDVLV

-597 NSLCVQLLLELLVTG
+597 NTLCVQLLLEVLVM
-612 TDPQVTASS
+612 S
-621 PMTRTPALYTV
+621 PSRLSFCHCSATKALAELQYGCCFGGHTCV
-632 LLHISLFE
+632 WKSVADQRCETLHHAAQRCETLSLPLF
-640 QPGVLR
+640 
-646 VAVWFH
+646 
-652 GCRCVKKSEELVIN
+652 
-666 AVATI
+666 
-671 NNLSYYQG
+671 LS
-679 ESSVVR
+679 R
-685 SQHTH
+685 SQEA
-690 ISQLLLKLLLS
+690 
-701 SSMDAVLEA
+701 DVVL
-710 TRVFGNLSQIRD
+710 VFCVS
-722 VRHFIM
+722 
-728 QHKVEQFV
+728 VEQYV

-756 NLSADPDSRAA
+756 NLSADPDNRAM
-767 LRVEGT
+767 LRAEGT
-773 IQKLIDCLRD
+773 VQKLIDCLRD

-798 LWNCSLDGELQ
+798 LWNCYLDGELQ
-809 HSQKLLE
+809 HAEELLE
-816 ILQLYTDRGALQWPS
+816 ILWLYTDRGALQWPS

-853 LRQRLHTEDTTGIFR
+853 LRQTPLTHSSSPVCVLACTLCTPKS

>member
-1 MSGMELQQ
+1 MSLMELQ
-9 DKSKQIHRSPGLRR
+9 DKSERVYMSTGLRR

-57 ESSSRAHDGRPPS
+57 ESSSRALDGRPPS
-70 AFSLHGRHFEV
+70 AFSLHARHFEA

-95 EHKPRLSVSLDEYGG
+95 EHKPGLSVSLDEDGG
-110 DNEATLPKPPAERG
+110 VDEATLPKPPAERG
-124 NTRIGSG
+124 NARIGSG
-131 GSRARLLRAA
+131 GSRAKLLRTA
-141 SIHQLPFMTP
+141 SINRLPPMRPNSKSKKRTKTVMTMLQLILCETF
-151 HTKNMSLEARIE
+151 SLKCDLDTVICF
-163 VDQPDDRE
+163 VHWNIQYTDQVFS
-171 KLHYANI
+171 
-178 TEHKTKSSS
+178 KT
-187 ETSLHTLIKHS
+187 TLI
-198 RIPQTDVSTER
+198 
-209 DSKPEARLG
+209 
-218 YGDTCDDNMDESVF
+218 GD
-232 WNTKVLPVLQEFE
+232 
-245 SFAPGDGVSDEI
+245 AVSDET
-257 VGQLCNS
+257 VGELCNA
-264 CNGLHEALA
+264 CNGLHDALA
-273 ERDMLGRQCKKRS
+273 EKGMLGRQFKKRS

-301 RLNLT
+301 QLNLT

-330 ISRDASNDVMFLTDS
+330 ISRNASNDALFLNGC

-351 CQLQCEDVW
+351 SLLHCEDVW

-378 NSAISS
+378 NSALSRM
-384 LLLAKDFIGTLL
+384 LLSKGFIGVLL
-396 QLSKRLMHGP
+396 QLSKRMMH
-406 FTTSANLTT
+406 
-415 PRSEGEGQG
+415 EGGGQRII
-424 VMAGHILVQVTAALR
+424 AGHILVQVTAALR

-447 RPSFLSN
+447 RPSFLSS
-454 KAFFTLC
+454 KAFSTLC
-461 LILENHRNDLDI
+461 LILENHRKDLDI

-482 KLSTYTECCHALAET
+482 KLSTYTECCHALAES
-497 PRCCSLFLDL
+497 PRCCSVFLDL
-507 LGKHS
+507 LSKHS

-523 TLGNLTS
+523 TLGNLTA
-530 KSIEARERVYEEEG
+530 KSTEARERVYEEEG

-554 AYQETLS
+554 VYQETPS
-561 SSEQCHAPEKEDILV
+561 SPKQCRAPESEDVLV

-597 NSLCVQLLLELLVTG
+597 NTLCVQLLLEVLG
-612 TDPQVTASS
+612 TKHT
-621 PMTRTPALYTV
+621 
-632 LLHISLFE
+632 
-640 QPGVLR
+640 
-646 VAVWFH
+646 
-652 GCRCVKKSEELVIN
+652 SEELVIN

-671 NNLSYYQG
+671 NNLSFYQG
-679 ESSVVR
+679 ESSVVH

-701 SSMDAVLEA
+701 SSMDVVLEA
-710 TRVFGNLSQIRD
+710 TRVFGNLSQIKD

-728 QHKVEQFV
+728 QHKGYV

-756 NLSADPDSRAA
+756 NLSADPENRAM
-767 LRVEGT
+767 LRATGT
-773 IQKLIDCLRD
+773 VQKLIDCLRD

-809 HSQKLLE
+809 HTQELLE
-816 ILQLYTDRGALQWPS
+816 ILRFYTDRGALHWPS
-831 DDGVRQVQEA
+831 DEGVRQVQEA

-853 LRQRLHTEDTTGIFR
+853 LRRRFYIEDIIT

>member
-1 MSGMELQQ
+1 MSLMELQ
-9 DKSKQIHRSPGLRR
+9 DKSERVYTSTGLRR

-70 AFSLHGRHFEV
+70 AFSLHARHFEA

-95 EHKPRLSVSLDEYGG
+95 ERPRLSVSLDE
-110 DNEATLPKPPAERG
+110 DEDDDVDEATLPKPPSERG
-124 NTRIGSG
+124 YTRIGSG
-131 GSRARLLRAA
+131 GSRARQLRAA
-141 SIHQLPFMTP
+141 SINRLPPMTP
-151 HTKNMSLEARIE
+151 NTKNMALEARIGA
-163 VDQPDDRE
+163 DQPGDRE
-171 KLHYANI
+171 KLRYSDI
-178 TEHKTKSSS
+178 TEHTTNSSS
-187 ETSLHTLIKHS
+187 ETDLHIVTKQ
-198 RIPQTDVSTER
+198 RIAQTDVSSAR
-209 DSKPEARLG
+209 GSKPEVKLG
-218 YGDTCDDNMDESVF
+218 HGDTGDDNMDESVF
-232 WNTKVLPVLQEFE
+232 WNSIVLPVLQEFE
-245 SFAPGDGVSDEI
+245 SFAPGDAVSDET
-257 VGQLCNS
+257 VGELCIA
-264 CNGLHEALA
+264 CNGLHDALA
-273 ERDMLGRQCKKRS
+273 ERGMLGRQFKKRS
-286 AILRTLFRLIDVGSD
+286 TILRTLFRLIDVGSD

-306 LAKLILALNVSGNN
+306 LAKFILALSVSGNN
-320 LLNICKLIFK
+320 LLNICKLVFK
-330 ISRDASNDVMFLTDS
+330 ISRDASNDALFLNGC

-351 CQLQCEDVW
+351 SLLHCEDVW
-360 SKGEAVL
+360 SKGEALL

-378 NSAISS
+378 NSAISR
-384 LLLAKDFIGTLL
+384 LLLTKGFVGVLL

-406 FTTSANLTT
+406 SSTSHG
-415 PRSEGEGQG
+415 SEVGVGQPII
-424 VMAGHILVQVTAALR
+424 AGHILVQVTAALR

-454 KAFFTLC
+454 KAFSTLC
-461 LILENHRNDLDI
+461 LILENHRNDLDV
-473 CINVARIFS
+473 CIYVARIFS

-523 TLGNLTS
+523 TLGNLTA
-530 KSIEARERVYEEEG
+530 KSTEARERVYEEEG

-554 AYQETLS
+554 VYQETPS
-561 SSEQCHAPEKEDILV
+561 SPEQCRVPEREDVLV

-597 NSLCVQLLLELLVTG
+597 NTLCVQLLLE
-612 TDPQVTASS
+612 
-621 PMTRTPALYTV
+621 V
-632 LLHISLFE
+632 LE
-640 QPGVLR
+640 
-646 VAVWFH
+646 
-652 GCRCVKKSEELVIN
+652 CMCVQESEELVIN

-671 NNLSYYQG
+671 NNLSFYQG

-701 SSMDAVLEA
+701 SSMEVVLEA
-710 TRVFGNLSQIRD
+710 TRVFGNLSQIKD
-722 VRHFIM
+722 VRHFIV
-728 QHKVEQFV
+728 QHKVEQYV

-756 NLSADPDSRAA
+756 NLSADPDNRAM
-767 LRVEGT
+767 LRATGT
-773 IQKLIDCLRD
+773 VRKLIDCLRD

-798 LWNCSLDGELQ
+798 LWNCSLGGELQ
-809 HSQKLLE
+809 HTQEMLE
-816 ILQLYTDRGALQWPS
+816 ILRLYVDRGALQWPS

-853 LRQRLHTEDTTGIFR
+853 LRQRFYIEDTTGMIS

>member
-1 MSGMELQQ
+1 MSLMELQ
-9 DKSKQIHRSPGLRR
+9 DKSERVYTSTGLRR
-23 QTSAEIVSEARRSL
+23 QTSAEIVSDARRSL

-70 AFSLHGRHFEV
+70 AFSLQARHFEA

-95 EHKPRLSVSLDEYGG
+95 EHKPRLSVSLDEDVGV
-110 DNEATLPKPPAERG
+110 DEATLPKPPAERV

-141 SIHQLPFMTP
+141 STSRLPPVTP
-151 HTKNMSLEARIE
+151 NTKNMSLEARIGA
-163 VDQPDDRE
+163 DQPGDGE
-171 KLHYANI
+171 KLHCSDV
-178 TEHKTKSSS
+178 TEHTTNLSS
-187 ETSLHTLIKHS
+187 ETDLHILTKH
-198 RIPQTDVSTER
+198 RMLQTDVSSAR
-209 DSKPEARLG
+209 GSKPEVKFG
-218 YGDTCDDNMDESVF
+218 HGDTGDDNMDESVF

-245 SFAPGDGVSDEI
+245 SFAPGDAVSDET
-257 VGQLCNS
+257 VGELCNT
-264 CNGLHEALA
+264 CNGLHDALA
-273 ERDMLGRQCKKRS
+273 ERGMLGRQFKKRS
-286 AILRTLFRLIDVGSD
+286 AILRTLFRLVDVGSD

-306 LAKLILALNVSGNN
+306 LAKLILALSVSGNN

-330 ISRDASNDVMFLTDS
+330 ISRNASNDALFLNGC

-351 CQLQCEDVW
+351 SLLHCEDVW

-378 NSAISS
+378 NSALSR
-384 LLLAKDFIGTLL
+384 LLLSKGFIGVLL

-406 FTTSANLTT
+406 SSISANITSH
-415 PRSEGEGQG
+415 RSEAEGQRII
-424 VMAGHILVQVTAALR
+424 VGHILVQVTAALR

-454 KAFFTLC
+454 KAFSTLC

-473 CINVARIFS
+473 CIYVARIFS

-523 TLGNLTS
+523 TLGNLTA
-530 KSIEARERVYEEEG
+530 KSTEARERVYEEEG

-554 AYQETLS
+554 VYQETPS
-561 SSEQCHAPEKEDILV
+561 PPEREDVLV

-597 NSLCVQLLLELLVTG
+597 NALCVQLLLE
-612 TDPQVTASS
+612 
-621 PMTRTPALYTV
+621 V
-632 LLHISLFE
+632 LE
-640 QPGVLR
+640 
-646 VAVWFH
+646 
-652 GCRCVKKSEELVIN
+652 CRCVQESEELVIN

-671 NNLSYYQG
+671 NNLSFYQG

-710 TRVFGNLSQIRD
+710 TRVFGNLSQIKD

-728 QHKVEQFV
+728 QHKVEQYV

-756 NLSADPDSRAA
+756 NLSADPDNRAM
-767 LRVEGT
+767 LRAMGT
-773 IQKLIDCLRD
+773 VQKLIDCLSD

-798 LWNCSLDGELQ
+798 MWNCSLDGELQ
-809 HSQKLLE
+809 HTQELLE
-816 ILQLYTDRGALQWPS
+816 ILRLYTDRGALQWPS

-853 LRQRLHTEDTTGIFR
+853 LRQRFYIKDTTGIIP

>member
-1 MSGMELQQ
+1 MFLTQAGNADHVVVPVAEFFMAAIL
-9 DKSKQIHRSPGLRR
+9 KFLTPGLALELV
-23 QTSAEIVSEARRSL
+23 SA
-37 RTLATQ
+37 
-43 RPFTPQEKHRQLFG
+43 HW
-57 ESSSRAHDGRPPS
+57 
-70 AFSLHGRHFEV
+70 
-81 PDSRPGSGT
+81 
-90 RLSPL
+90 
-95 EHKPRLSVSLDEYGG
+95 
-110 DNEATLPKPPAERG
+110 
-124 NTRIGSG
+124 
-131 GSRARLLRAA
+131 
-141 SIHQLPFMTP
+141 
-151 HTKNMSLEARIE
+151 NM
-163 VDQPDDRE
+163 
-171 KLHYANI
+171 
-178 TEHKTKSSS
+178 
-187 ETSLHTLIKHS
+187 
-198 RIPQTDVSTER
+198 IPQTDVSTER

-264 CNGLHEALA
+264 CNGLHDALA

-351 CQLQCEDVW
+351 CQLQCENVW

-415 PRSEGEGQG
+415 PRSEGEGQR
-424 VMAGHILVQVTAALR
+424 VIAGHILVTAALR

-582 ANLAIHPTVGTALAA
+582 ANLAIHPTVG
-597 NSLCVQLLLELLVTG
+597 
-612 TDPQVTASS
+612 
-621 PMTRTPALYTV
+621 
-632 LLHISLFE
+632 
-640 QPGVLR
+640 
-646 VAVWFH
+646 
-652 GCRCVKKSEELVIN
+652 CRCVKKSEELVIN

-685 SQHTH
+685 SHHTH

-773 IQKLIDCLRD
+773 IQK
-783 FGPQDW
+783 
-789 HLAAVVCQT
+789 
-798 LWNCSLDGELQ
+798 
-809 HSQKLLE
+809 
-816 ILQLYTDRGALQWPS
+816 
-831 DDGVRQVQEA
+831 
-841 CWELLF
+841 
-847 LPVAER
+847 
-853 LRQRLHTEDTTGIFR
+853 

>member
-9 DKSKQIHRSPGLRR
+9 DKSEHVHMSTGLRR

-43 RPFTPQEKHRQLFG
+43 RPFTPQDKHRQLFG

-70 AFSLHGRHFEV
+70 SFSLHGRHFEV

-95 EHKPRLSVSLDEYGG
+95 EHKPRLSVSLDEDRG

-131 GSRARLLRAA
+131 GSRARLLRAS
-141 SIHQLPFMTP
+141 SINRLPPMTP
-151 HTKNMSLEARIE
+151 NTKNISLEAKIG

-171 KLHYANI
+171 KLHCADV

-187 ETSLHTLIKHS
+187 ETDLHTLIKH
-198 RIPQTDVSTER
+198 RIPQTDVSRER
-209 DSKPEARLG
+209 ESKPEDRLE
-218 YGDTCDDNMDESVF
+218 YGDTGDDNVDESVF

-257 VGQLCNS
+257 VGRLCNS
-264 CNGLHEALA
+264 CSGLHDALA

-320 LLNICKLIFK
+320 LLNICKLVFK
-330 ISRDASNDVMFLTDS
+330 ISRNASNDALFLTDS
-345 ILDSLL
+345 ILDSILSL
-351 CQLQCEDVW
+351 LQCEDVW

-367 YCVGSLKLLSG
+367 YCIGSLKLLSG
-378 NSAISS
+378 NSAISR
-384 LLLAKDFIGTLL
+384 LLLAKGFIGILL

-406 FTTSANLTT
+406 STTSANVTT
-415 PRSEGEGQG
+415 QRSEGEGQRII
-424 VMAGHILVQVTAALR
+424 AGHILVQVTAALR

-461 LILENHRNDLDI
+461 LILENHRNDFDI

-523 TLGNLTS
+523 TLGNLTA
-530 KSIEARERVYEEEG
+530 KSIEAREKVYEEEG

-561 SSEQCHAPEKEDILV
+561 PPEKCHEREDVLV

-597 NSLCVQLLLELLVTG
+597 NTLCVQLLLELL
-612 TDPQVTASS
+612 
-621 PMTRTPALYTV
+621 
-632 LLHISLFE
+632 E
-640 QPGVLR
+640 
-646 VAVWFH
+646 
-652 GCRCVKKSEELVIN
+652 CRCVKKSEELVIN

-671 NNLSYYQG
+671 NNLSFYQG

-690 ISQLLLKLLLS
+690 ISQLLLKLLLGS
-701 SSMDAVLEA
+701 NMDAVLEA
-710 TRVFGNLSQIRD
+710 TRVFGNLSQIKD

-728 QHKVEQFV
+728 QHKVDQFV

-756 NLSADPDSRAA
+756 NLSADPDNRAI

-773 IQKLIDCLRD
+773 VQKLIDCLRD

-789 HLAAVVCQT
+789 QLAAVVCQT

-816 ILQLYTDRGALQWPS
+816 ILLLYTDRGALQWSS
-831 DDGVRQVQEA
+831 DDGFRQVQEA

-853 LRQRLHTEDTTGIFR
+853 LRQRLHIEDTTGIIP

>member
-1 MSGMELQQ
+1 MSLMELQ
-9 DKSKQIHRSPGLRR
+9 DKRERVYMSAGLRR

-37 RTLATQ
+37 RTLTTQ
-43 RPFTPQEKHRQLFG
+43 RPFTPQEKQRQLFG
-57 ESSSRAHDGRPPS
+57 ESSFRAHDGRPPS
-70 AFSLHGRHFEV
+70 AFSLHARHFDA

-95 EHKPRLSVSLDEYGG
+95 EHKPRLSVSLDEDGG
-110 DNEATLPKPPAERG
+110 VNEATLPKPPTERG

-131 GSRARLLRAA
+131 GSRARQLRAA
-141 SIHQLPFMTP
+141 STNRLPSMTP
-151 HTKNMSLEARIE
+151 NTKNMSLEARIE
-163 VDQPDDRE
+163 ADQTGDGE
-171 KLHYANI
+171 KLHCADVI
-178 TEHKTKSSS
+178 QHKTKSSS
-187 ETSLHTLIKHS
+187 ETDLHVLIKH
-198 RIPQTDVSTER
+198 RIPQTDVS
-209 DSKPEARLG
+209 SARGPKREGKLG
-218 YGDTCDDNMDESVF
+218 HGDTADDNMDESVF
-232 WNTKVLPVLQEFE
+232 WNTNVLPVLQEFE
-245 SFAPGDGVSDEI
+245 SFAPGDEVSDEI
-257 VGQLCNS
+257 VGELCNACS
-264 CNGLHEALA
+264 GLHNALA
-273 ERDMLGRQCKKRS
+273 KRGMLGRQFKKRS

-320 LLNICKLIFK
+320 LLNICKLVFK
-330 ISRDASNDVMFLTDS
+330 ISRNASNDALFLNGC

-351 CQLQCEDVW
+351 SLLHCEDVW
-360 SKGEAVL
+360 SKGEAIL

-378 NSAISS
+378 NSALSR
-384 LLLAKDFIGTLL
+384 LLLSKGFIGVLL
-396 QLSKRLMHGP
+396 QLSKRLIHGP
-406 FTTSANLTT
+406 STTLANVTSH
-415 PRSEGEGQG
+415 RSEGESQRII
-424 VMAGHILVQVTAALR
+424 AGHILVQVTAALR

-447 RPSFLSN
+447 RPAFLSN
-454 KAFFTLC
+454 KAFSDLC

-523 TLGNLTS
+523 TLGNLTA
-530 KSIEARERVYEEEG
+530 KSTEAREKVYEEEG

-554 AYQETLS
+554 VYQETPS
-561 SSEQCHAPEKEDILV
+561 PPEQCRAPEREDVLV

-597 NSLCVQLLLELLVTG
+597 NTLCVQLLLE
-612 TDPQVTASS
+612 
-621 PMTRTPALYTV
+621 V
-632 LLHISLFE
+632 LE
-640 QPGVLR
+640 
-646 VAVWFH
+646 
-652 GCRCVKKSEELVIN
+652 CRCVQESEELVIN

-671 NNLSYYQG
+671 NNLSFYQG
-679 ESSVVR
+679 QSSVVR
-685 SQHTH
+685 FQHTH

-710 TRVFGNLSQIRD
+710 TRVFGNLSQIKD
-722 VRHFIM
+722 VRCFIM

-756 NLSADPDSRAA
+756 NLSADPDNRAM
-767 LRVEGT
+767 LRAEGT

-783 FGPQDW
+783 LGPQDW

-798 LWNCSLDGELQ
+798 LWNSSLDGELQ
-809 HSQKLLE
+809 HTQELLE
-816 ILQLYTDRGALQWPS
+816 ILQLYTDREALQWPS
-831 DDGVRQVQEA
+831 NDGVRQVQEA

-853 LRQRLHTEDTTGIFR
+853 LKQRFHIEDTGIIL